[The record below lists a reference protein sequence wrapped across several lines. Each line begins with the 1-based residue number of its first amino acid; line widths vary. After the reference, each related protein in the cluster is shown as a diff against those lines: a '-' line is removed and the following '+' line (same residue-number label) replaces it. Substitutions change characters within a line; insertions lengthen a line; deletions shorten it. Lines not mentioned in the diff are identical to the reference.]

1 MAIPSK
7 SVSGLDGMAM
17 RADLIEKLNNLV
29 EDSEVT
35 VVELAA
41 KFEVA
46 CGSRNTC
53 SNDSGNAERQRDD
66 PP

>member
-1 MAIPSK
+1 
-7 SVSGLDGMAM
+7 MAM